1 MAILDLTVSPRKKG
15 IESLRESVAIAEE
28 VIRSS
33 GLPNMLT
40 PMSTI
45 IEGEVEELL
54 ELMLKI
60 DKALID
66 AGHYRVYLIAKIDHR
81 VDKDVKMLDK
91 VKAVE
96 EALER
101 RQLGNIS

>member
-15 IESLRESVAIAEE
+15 VESLRESVAIAEE
-28 VIRSS
+28 VIRAS
-33 GLPNMLT
+33 GLQSILT

-45 IEGEVEELL
+45 IEGELEELL
-54 ELMLKI
+54 DLMKRI
-60 DKALID
+60 DEALIA

-81 VDKDVKMLDK
+81 VDKDVRMLDK

-96 EALER
+96 ETLER
-101 RQLGNIS
+101 RSGG